1 MQFDFE
7 HYLKAGHG
15 RAYLIAKEDPGK
27 YREAILNACRK
38 DYTFD
43 MQCEGSRAFLT
54 ADLVSLF
61 DDPEPFIKTAIE
73 SFASTKIDNVA
84 DEIQYLSDLLMEF
97 DQRRIVLRNYL
108 DLWKTVKNT
117 PYEELKEDYIQL
129 RFNLEYLAIKLVNN
143 HSWKVAEKIATDIGE
158 WYISLGD
165 DAESEFIWFYS
176 RLE

>member
-1 MQFDFE
+1 MFERDFE

-15 RAYLIAKEDPGK
+15 RAYLIAKENPEK

-54 ADLVSLF
+54 EDLVSLF
-61 DDPEPFIKTAIE
+61 DDPEPFIKAAIE

-97 DQRRIVLRNYL
+97 DQRRIVLRKYL
-108 DLWKTVKNT
+108 DLWKFVKST
-117 PYEELKEDYIQL
+117 SYSELKEEYGLDGTVFSDDGAGNPYYIL
-129 RFNLEYLAIKLVNN
+129 ND
-143 HSWKVAEKIATDIGE
+143 KIYQFDPI
-158 WYISLGD
+158 D
-165 DAESEFIWFYS
+165 NESELKASSLEEFY
-176 RLE
+176 RK